1 MQGLG
6 NMHNQLTGLCERTSR
21 RLIKHGLAG
30 RVVAIKVKFSNFE
43 LVSRQLSLPAPVQ
56 SAAELERVARH
67 LLTVD
72 FVGSRAVRLLGVSVS
87 GLVNP
92 EGRDVVVPLF
102 TVV

>member
-1 MQGLG
+1 
-6 NMHNQLTGLCERTSR
+6 MHNQLTGLCERTSR